1 MRTTV
6 RIDDDLLRQ
15 LKDRARREDVSLTR
29 LLNDALRSGLA
40 TPLAKPRMKKFVQ
53 RTYDMG
59 PPLIDLTKASA
70 FAAALEDEEILRKMA
85 QGK

>member
-1 MRTTV
+1 MRTTI

-15 LKDRARREDVSLTR
+15 LKELARREEVPLAR
-29 LLNDALRSGLA
+29 LLNDALRVGLA
-40 TPLAKPRMKKFVQ
+40 AGPSKPRKKKFVQ

-59 PPLIDLTKASA
+59 PPLIDLTKAAA
-70 FAAALEDEEILRKMA
+70 FAAALEDEEILRKLS

>member
-15 LKDRARREDVSLTR
+15 LKERARREEVPLAR
-29 LLNDALRSGLA
+29 LLNDALRAGLA
-40 TPLAKPRMKKFVQ
+40 PASAKARKKKFVQ
-53 RTYDMG
+53 RTYNMG
-59 PPLIDLTKASA
+59 APLVDLTKASA
-70 FAAALEDEEILRKMA
+70 IAAALEDEEILRKLS